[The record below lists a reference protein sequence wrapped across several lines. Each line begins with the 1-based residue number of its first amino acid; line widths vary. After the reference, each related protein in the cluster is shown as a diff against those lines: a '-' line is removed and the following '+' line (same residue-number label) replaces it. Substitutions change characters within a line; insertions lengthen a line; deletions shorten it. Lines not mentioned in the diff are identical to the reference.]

1 MTAKTTL
8 RWVGLLS
15 GAALAA
21 SLHAAP
27 KPGAPAPDFALTDID
42 GKAVTLAEFKGKHV
56 VLEWTNPNCPYVG
69 KHYDTGNMQSLQ
81 KSYAGKQ
88 VIWLSIASTRPGHPE
103 YASEKQ
109 IQQWLG
115 EKKAA
120 PTRAILDKDGK
131 VGRLYDARTTPH
143 MFVIDPQG
151 KIVYAGAIDDRP
163 STRAADPAAANNYV
177 RAALNQAT
185 SGKDVAVAATTPY
198 GCSIKY

>member
-151 KIVYAGAIDDRP
+151 RLVFAGGIDDKRTW
-163 STRAADPAAANNYV
+163 SHEDVKTAKNFV
-177 RAALNQAT
+177 RAALDESLA
-185 SGKDVAVAATTPY
+185 GKPVTVASAVPY
-198 GCSIKY
+198 G